1 MSILVTGSA
10 GFIGFHL
17 SKKLSVQKKVIGI
30 DNLNNYYSVQL
41 KKDRLKIL
49 QKSKNFKFYK
59 VDITNYR
66 KLDKII
72 KKHNIK
78 EIFHLAAQAGV
89 RYSIQNPRQ
98 YLKSNIIG
106 FFNVLE
112 VCKNN
117 KIKFLF
123 YASSSSVY
131 GNNKNLPLKEHYNTD
146 APIQFYAATKK
157 SNEIMAHS
165 YSSLYGIKTI
175 GFRFFTIYGAWGRP
189 DMAYYK
195 FAFDIQKNKKIKV
208 FNFGKHTRD
217 FTFIDDAIRMII
229 AIYKKKNI
237 LKLSEVFNVSNGTKV
252 ELKKFIQEI
261 YLNLKKNNNIDYVEK
276 QKGDMKD
283 TLSSKSK
290 ISKIINIKN
299 LTHYKQGLK
308 KFFKW
313 YKSYYSIKYNK

>member
-1 MSILVTGSA
+1 MTILVTGSA

-17 SKKLSVQKKVIGI
+17 SNRLAVKKKVVGI
-30 DNLNNYYSVQL
+30 DNLNKYYSVQL

-49 QKSKNFKFYK
+49 KQSKNFTFYK
-59 VDITNYR
+59 VDITNYK

-98 YLKSNIIG
+98 YLKSNVIG
-106 FFNVLE
+106 FFNILE
-112 VCKNN
+112 ICKNN
-117 KIKFLF
+117 KIKYLF

-131 GNNKNLPLKEHYNTD
+131 GNNKNLPLKEHYSTD
-146 APIQFYAATKK
+146 TPIQFYAATKK

-165 YSSLYGIKTI
+165 YTSLYGIKTI
-175 GFRFFTIYGAWGRP
+175 GLRFFTIYGAWGRP
-189 DMAYYK
+189 DMAYFK
-195 FAFDIQKNKKIKV
+195 FTSNIQKNKTINV

-217 FTFIDDAIRMII
+217 FTFIDDAIKMLI
-229 AIYKKKNI
+229 ALYRNKN
-237 LKLSEVFNVSNGTKV
+237 KFKSSEVFNVSNGTKV

-261 YLNLKKNNNIDYVEK
+261 YLNLNKKNKIKFLDK

-283 TLSSKSK
+283 TLSSKIK
-290 ISKIINIKN
+290 ISKIINLKN
-299 LTHYKQGLK
+299 LTNYKQGLK
-308 KFFKW
+308 KFITW
-313 YKSYYSIKYNK
+313 YKFYYNVKD

>member
-1 MSILVTGSA
+1 MTILVTGSA

-17 SKKLSVQKKVIGI
+17 SKKLAIKKKVIGI
-30 DNLNNYYSVQL
+30 DNLNKYYSVQL

-49 QKSKNFKFYK
+49 KQSKNFTFYK
-59 VDITNYR
+59 VDITNYK

-98 YLKSNIIG
+98 YLKSNVIG
-106 FFNVLE
+106 FFNILE
-112 VCKNN
+112 ICKNN

-131 GNNKNLPLKEHYNTD
+131 GNNKNLPLKEHYSTD
-146 APIQFYAATKK
+146 TPIQFYAATKK

-175 GFRFFTIYGAWGRP
+175 GLRFFTIYGAWGRP
-189 DMAYYK
+189 DMAYFK
-195 FAFDIQKNKKIKV
+195 FTSNIHKNKTINV

-217 FTFIDDAIRMII
+217 FTFIDDAIKMLTALYR
-229 AIYKKKNI
+229 KKN
-237 LKLSEVFNVSNGTKV
+237 KFQLSEVFNVSNGTKV

-261 YLNLKKNNNIDYVEK
+261 YLNLNKKNKIKYLDK

-283 TLSSKSK
+283 TLSSKIK
-290 ISKIINIKN
+290 ISKIITLKN
-299 LTHYKQGLK
+299 LTNYKQGLK
-308 KFFKW
+308 KFITW
-313 YKSYYSIKYNK
+313 YKFYYNVKDR

>member
-1 MSILVTGSA
+1 MTILVTGSA

-17 SKKLSVQKKVIGI
+17 SKKLAVKKKVVGI
-30 DNLNNYYSVQL
+30 DNLNKYYSVQL

-49 QKSKNFKFYK
+49 KKSNNFTFYK
-59 VDITNYR
+59 VDITNYK

-98 YLKSNIIG
+98 YLKSNVIG
-106 FFNVLE
+106 FFNILE
-112 VCKNN
+112 TCKKN

-131 GNNKNLPLKEHYNTD
+131 GNNKNLPLKEHYSTD
-146 APIQFYAATKK
+146 TPIQFYAATKK

-165 YSSLYGIKTI
+165 YSSLYGVKTI
-175 GFRFFTIYGAWGRP
+175 GLRFFTIYGAWGRP
-189 DMAYYK
+189 DMAYFK
-195 FAFDIQKNKKIKV
+195 FSSNIQKNKTINV

-217 FTFIDDAIRMII
+217 FTFIDDAIKMLI
-229 AIYKKKNI
+229 ALYRKKNNF
-237 LKLSEVFNVSNGTKV
+237 KLSEVFNISNGTKV

-261 YLNLKKNNNIDYVEK
+261 YLNFNKKNKIKYIEK
-276 QKGDMKD
+276 QKGDMED
-283 TLSSKSK
+283 TLSSKIK
-290 ISKIINIKN
+290 ISKIITLKN
-299 LTHYKQGLK
+299 LTNYKQGLK
-308 KFFKW
+308 KFITW
-313 YKSYYSIKYNK
+313 YKLYYNVKDR